1 MNLNLYIAKKRK
13 LMEDKY
19 RPTLTTIFLL
29 NFYNN

>member
-19 RPTLTTIFLL
+19 RPTLTTIF
-29 NFYNN
+29 FIKF